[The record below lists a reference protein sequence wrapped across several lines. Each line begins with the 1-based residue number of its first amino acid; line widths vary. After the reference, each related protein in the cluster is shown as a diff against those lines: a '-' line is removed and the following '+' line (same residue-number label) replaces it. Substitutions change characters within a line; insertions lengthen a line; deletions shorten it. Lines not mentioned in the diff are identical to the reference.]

1 MPGYSHAALDRL
13 PTFDPTSGLMNV
25 VVETPRGHRNKYKY
39 DRNMQ
44 AIKLD
49 TVMPAGV
56 VFPFNFGFIPST
68 LGEDNDPLDV
78 LIFMDEAAFPGC
90 VVAARLLGVIQAEQS
105 EPNSA
110 PVRNDRLIAVADE
123 SYEHKGVD
131 DIEQIHDN
139 LLREIE
145 HFFVSYNQVSGIQFE
160 LKGTFGPAEA
170 QEIVRAGMDR
180 FQS

>member
-1 MPGYSHAALDRL
+1 MPGYSHALDGV
-13 PTFDPTSGLMNV
+13 PAFDSKTGLMNV

-39 DRNMQ
+39 DRELQ
-44 AIKLD
+44 AMKLD

-68 LGEDNDPLDV
+68 LGEDGDPLDV

-90 VVAARLLGVIQAEQS
+90 VVTARLLGVIQAEQTES
-105 EPNSA
+105 GSA

-139 LLREIE
+139 LMREIE
-145 HFFVSYNQVSGIQFE
+145 HFFVSYNQVSGIKFE
-160 LKGTFGPAEA
+160 LKGTFGPAQA
-170 QEIVRAGMDR
+170 QEIVQAGMDR
-180 FQS
+180 FQR